1 MVENTGN
8 KPHLNLVF
16 IGHVSHG
23 KSTTVGRVLY
33 ETGAISE
40 RDIQRM
46 KEAAQQFNKPTSEF
60 AFVLNTLK
68 EERERGITIDISHME
83 FQTPKYYFTVID
95 APGHRD
101 FVKNMITGT
110 SQADAAVLVVSA
122 VDNIMPQTREH
133 VILASVLGI
142 RQLIVGINKM
152 DVVGFSQTKFEEVK
166 KSTLDLLKT
175 FGYKVD
181 NIPVVPYS
189 AYEGSNVNKK
199 STTMPWYTG
208 PTLLELLDNLIV
220 PPKPTDKALRMPIQD
235 VFSISGFGTV
245 PVGRIETGIM
255 KPGDNIIFMPSGIKT
270 EVKSIEMHHKQLQ
283 QALPGDNIG
292 FNIKGVDKKDIK
304 RGDVVGPVSNPPTV
318 AVMFK
323 AQVVILNHPNVI
335 AKGYTPVFHIH
346 TAQLACTFEELLEK
360 KDPKTLATVEKNPET
375 LKTGDVAIVMIKPTK
390 PIVIEKHSEF
400 PQLGK
405 FAIRDMG
412 ATIGAG
418 IVLDITPRP

>member
-122 VDNIMPQTREH
+122 VDNIMPQTKEH

-166 KSTLDLLKT
+166 KSTLDL
-175 FGYKVD
+175 
-181 NIPVVPYS
+181 S
-189 AYEGSNVNKK
+189 
-199 STTMPWYTG
+199 
-208 PTLLELLDNLIV
+208 
-220 PPKPTDKALRMPIQD
+220 
-235 VFSISGFGTV
+235 
-245 PVGRIETGIM
+245 
-255 KPGDNIIFMPSGIKT
+255 
-270 EVKSIEMHHKQLQ
+270 
-283 QALPGDNIG
+283 
-292 FNIKGVDKKDIK
+292 
-304 RGDVVGPVSNPPTV
+304 
-318 AVMFK
+318 
-323 AQVVILNHPNVI
+323 
-335 AKGYTPVFHIH
+335 
-346 TAQLACTFEELLEK
+346 
-360 KDPKTLATVEKNPET
+360 
-375 LKTGDVAIVMIKPTK
+375 
-390 PIVIEKHSEF
+390 
-400 PQLGK
+400 
-405 FAIRDMG
+405 
-412 ATIGAG
+412 
-418 IVLDITPRP
+418 

>member
-1 MVENTGN
+1 MAAE

-33 ETGAISE
+33 ETGSISD

-46 KEAAQQFNKPTSEF
+46 KEATQQFNKPTSEF

-152 DVVGFSQTKFEEVK
+152 DVVGFSQSKFEEVK

-181 NIPVVPYS
+181 TIPVVPYS
-189 AYEGSNVNKK
+189 AYEGSNVGKK

-208 PTLLELLDNLIV
+208 PTLLELLDNLTV
-220 PPKPTDKALRMPIQD
+220 PPKPTDKALRLPIQD

-245 PVGRIETGIM
+245 PVGRVETGIM

-270 EVKSIEMHHKQLQ
+270 DVKSIEMHHKQLQ

-304 RGDVVGPVSNPPTV
+304 RGDVVGPASNPPTV
-318 AVMFK
+318 ATEFK

-360 KDPKTLATVEKNPET
+360 KDPKTLATTEKNPET
-375 LKTGDVAIVMIKPTK
+375 LKTGDVAIVRIKPTK

-418 IVLDITPRP
+418 IVLEITPRQ